1 MCIFRNKLDFI
12 ANKSEIFSFILQYIK
27 IPASLD
33 SPDAFRV
40 FSFYLSSDSKDKPQA
55 SFDCIQQYVSG

>member
-1 MCIFRNKLDFI
+1 MKLDFI
-12 ANKSEIFSFILQYIK
+12 DTSLFLFIFQYIK
-27 IPASLD
+27 IPASSD

-55 SFDCIQQYVSG
+55 SFDCIHQYVYG